1 MFTFPVR
8 IPLKMAMASEWDNP
22 CVEWPFTDK
31 ISSPKNL
38 TKKNSKLVAEFFFQ
52 GQSKKKNIKMFKTM
66 LLNILIVVVL
76 GRILFRVQKLRFN
89 VIIVMFFRTTKYNKN
104 GKKCLFVRV

>member
-8 IPLKMAMASEWDNP
+8 IPLKMAMASEWDKP

-52 GQSKKKNIKMFKTM
+52 GQSKKKKNQ
-66 LLNILIVVVL
+66 N
-76 GRILFRVQKLRFN
+76 VQN
-89 VIIVMFFRTTKYNKN
+89 NAAQYSDCCCCFRTNS
-104 GKKCLFVRV
+104 F

>member
-22 CVEWPFTDK
+22 CVEWPFTDR

-38 TKKNSKLVAEFFFQ
+38 TKKKLAEFFFQ
-52 GQSKKKNIKMFKTM
+52 GQSKIKMFKTM
-66 LLNILIVVVL
+66 LLNFDCCFWTI
-76 GRILFRVQKLRFN
+76 
-89 VIIVMFFRTTKYNKN
+89 FF
-104 GKKCLFVRV
+104 